1 MNEQNRILD
10 ISWGTIF
17 KVFLAVILFY
27 IIYQIKSILVWFVF
41 ALIISILFEPVINFL
56 KKLRI
61 PRGLAVCFVY
71 VAFFGILILM
81 VYFTVPLFF
90 NEIKQFAQILPQS
103 FEKIPASLRGLNIT
117 ALSDIES
124 FINTLGGLLNK
135 ITANMANIL
144 FTFFG
149 GIFATIF
156 ILSLSIYLSLE
167 EKGVQRTLVLFF
179 PKKYEANVISI
190 WERCQTKVSS
200 WFLTRIL
207 ACLFVGLASFVSFL
221 IFSTP
226 SPFSLAVIAG
236 VFNFIPVVGPI
247 LTAILLFLI
256 IALDNVSKAVF
267 VVIVFV
273 LIQEVENHIFTPL
286 ISKKLME
293 LPPVLV
299 LLSLSIGGILWG
311 LLGAI
316 LAIPLAGI
324 VYEFLREFFERR
336 KSAAL

>member
-61 PRGLAVCFVY
+61 PRGLAVCFIY
-71 VAFFGILILM
+71 VAFFGLLILI

-90 NEIKQFAQILPQS
+90 DEIKQFAQILPQS

-167 EKGVQRTLVLFF
+167 EKGVERTLVLFF

-207 ACLFVGLASFVSFL
+207 ACLFVGLASFISFL

-226 SPFSLAVIAG
+226 YPFSLAVIAG

-324 VYEFLREFFERR
+324 VYEFLKEFLEKR